1 MRPASVPLIGLRALG
16 LAAGMLALGACSTME
31 KLDPT
36 TWFEEPPA
44 TTVSTPAKPR
54 PGAEGVPGQGQAFPN
69 LGSVPGQAPKP
80 QTTAGEREKI
90 ADALVA
96 DTQGVQYADKVAK
109 PEQAAIAS
117 PSPRPQKAEAAKP
130 SDTASA
136 PAGQARPA
144 PAAAEK
150 PAQPSSQAATQPPTP
165 LAPTTPP
172 APATPIA
179 AAPSPPSPVT
189 PSAKTA
195 PGPPAPQPVGPPVAV
210 VPPAPVARA
219 PTLEP
224 TGPIPQPP
232 APPEGIVPTTT
243 IAGAGAPAPPRQR
256 SAGAKEVRSLDQFN
270 RSRVAVSA
278 EVGTISFAGGESDLR
293 AADLAVLRE
302 LASAHRAR
310 GGLVRVVGYA
320 RGPASAERAMQV
332 AHALVER
339 GVPASKIYAGEMG
352 MSDPAYNEPRSEMEP
367 DNRRV
372 EIFFDY

>member
-1 MRPASVPLIGLRALG
+1 M
-16 LAAGMLALGACSTME
+16 LGACSTME

-36 TWFEEPPA
+36 TWFEEPPS
-44 TTVSTPAKPR
+44 TKVSTPAKPR

-69 LGSVPGQAPKP
+69 LGSVPGQGPKP
-80 QTTAGEREKI
+80 QTTADERVKI

-96 DTQGVQYADKVAK
+96 DTQGVQYAEKVAK
-109 PEQAAIAS
+109 PEQAAIAP
-117 PSPRPQKAEAAKP
+117 PSPRPQKTEAGTAK
-130 SDTASA
+130 SSGTAGAS
-136 PAGQARPA
+136 AGQAEPA
-144 PAAAEK
+144 PAAAPK
-150 PAQPSSQAATQPPTP
+150 PAQPSSQVAAQPPTA
-165 LAPTTPP
+165 LAPVTPP
-172 APATPIA
+172 PSA
-179 AAPSPPSPVT
+179 AAPSTPAPVT
-189 PSAKTA
+189 PSTPASPAPSKAAA

-210 VPPAPVARA
+210 TPPSPAPVARA
-219 PTLEP
+219 PAVEP

-232 APPEGIVPTTT
+232 APPEGVVPTTT
-243 IAGAGAPAPPRQR
+243 IAGTGAPAPPRQR
-256 SAGAKEVRSLDQFN
+256 SASAKDVRSLDQFN

-293 AADLAVLRE
+293 AADLTVLRE

-339 GVPASKIYAGEMG
+339 GVPASKIYAGEMVG
-352 MSDPAYNEPRSEMEP
+352 SDPAYKEARSELVP